1 MSEPTI
7 ENSLQLEF
15 IAYYSM
21 FLENIQL
28 EKTGSKN
35 TKQRDRYTQLIA
47 MINQA
52 PFEVAYRKYQEIAL
66 ADTDIQLFTEAQIN
80 RARRMA
86 SLEMGLPLID

>member
-1 MSEPTI
+1 MSQPII

-21 FLENIQL
+21 FLENIHL
-28 EKTGSKN
+28 EQTGSKD

-47 MINQA
+47 MINQT
-52 PFEVAYRKYQEIAL
+52 PFDIAYRKYQEIAL
-66 ADTDIQLFTEAQIN
+66 ADTDIQLFTESQIN

-86 SLEMGLPLID
+86 SLEMGLPYQ

>member
-28 EKTGSKN
+28 EKTGSKD

-47 MINQA
+47 MINQT
-52 PFEVAYRKYQEIAL
+52 PFDVAYRKYQEIAV
-66 ADTDIQLFTEAQIN
+66 ADTDIQLFTDSQIK

-86 SLEMGLPLID
+86 SMEMGLPLAD